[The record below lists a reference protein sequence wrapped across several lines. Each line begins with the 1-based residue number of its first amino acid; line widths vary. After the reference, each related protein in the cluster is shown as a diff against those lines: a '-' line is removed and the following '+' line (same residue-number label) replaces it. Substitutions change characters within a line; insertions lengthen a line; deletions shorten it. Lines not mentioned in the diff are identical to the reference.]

1 MRTTCCGRPKGKKNK
16 NTHNAGGDRR
26 SSIFKA
32 SFVQK
37 QAATTKKN
45 QVAADRFAA
54 RVAANR
60 QNNYAAV
67 ALAISHPKNE
77 VNLQAAR
84 NQLWSILEHPSM
96 PQGRNLPSFC
106 AANATDET
114 VWHDKEHYDEGIDYD
129 DDNEDNNDDARIKKF
144 RQSYMPPPDSPLAL
158 KLKSIQKELSIGQMK
173 KRWFV
178 PSSSPMSTGLGQK
191 PVPNAFYTNVSVRN
205 WNPKAQYPALD
216 IAYSCIFCGG
226 RDLKLLGTRFRPAF
240 CWSTVDWILYERLSC
255 QNNSCKGAKGR
266 HCSFSTIDPRFIAQ
280 LPTVVARDF
289 EYVFP
294 ASGPG
299 VVLDMATAFLHFP

>member
-1 MRTTCCGRPKGKKNK
+1 MRTTRCGRPKGKKNK

-26 SSIFKA
+26 SSIFKD

-84 NQLWSILEHPSM
+84 NQLWIILEHPSM

-158 KLKSIQKELSIGQMK
+158 KLKSIQKEDK
-173 KRWFV
+173 
-178 PSSSPMSTGLGQK
+178 
-191 PVPNAFYTNVSVRN
+191 
-205 WNPKAQYPALD
+205 
-216 IAYSCIFCGG
+216 
-226 RDLKLLGTRFRPAF
+226 
-240 CWSTVDWILYERLSC
+240 
-255 QNNSCKGAKGR
+255 
-266 HCSFSTIDPRFIAQ
+266 
-280 LPTVVARDF
+280 
-289 EYVFP
+289 
-294 ASGPG
+294 
-299 VVLDMATAFLHFP
+299 